1 MSVEMRVRSTTSER
15 QDERVRPKQQRDEK
29 TVVIASAV
37 GLFCLVLVIGLA
49 GLWAANYL
57 LDLNDSVTNPLV
69 NAFVIAAGVALVVY
83 LIRARRR

>member
-1 MSVEMRVRSTTSER
+1 M
-15 QDERVRPKQQRDEK
+15 
-29 TVVIASAV
+29 IASAV